1 MKRTVKV
8 ILSSFVI
15 SFLLMVPK
23 VFSQSHFTVE
33 NSKGVYKQKIEL
45 VNDLV
50 VIPAEVNGKKLDF
63 LLDTGVNSTILFS
76 YGVLDSTTITN
87 PTVVYLRGMGAG
99 KPARALKSSGNTIKI
114 GDIKGLDQDI
124 YILSGD
130 LIQLSKRLGVVVH
143 GILGYDFFKDLVV
156 RFNYRREF
164 FKAYEPQEFRYKK
177 CRRCVDIP
185 VDFHENKPYVS
196 LQFSDGNHTNTSLNL
211 LVDSGSGD
219 AIWLFPQKEK
229 NINIPQDSF
238 DDFLGFGISGS
249 VYGKRSRIDK
259 LNIGKYE
266 LKQVTSSY
274 PDSLYLENA
283 KSYEERDGSI
293 GSQILRR
300 FHIVVDYPQKNLR
313 FKPNA
318 DFKEAFEY
326 NMSGVIVEQ
335 SGYRI
340 VKSEANPSVALDGY
354 GRETEGDQVYR
365 SAVQVNYTLEPSY
378 EIGEIRPDS
387 PAEEAG
393 LMIGDEILEINGRPA
408 YRYDLDKIR
417 QIFSSKEGKKIRLQI
432 KREGEEFEI
441 AFRLERIL

>member
-15 SFLLMVPK
+15 SFLLMLPEA
-23 VFSQSHFTVE
+23 FSQGQFIVG
-33 NSKGVYKQKIEL
+33 NAKGVYKQKIEL

-50 VIPAEVNGKKLDF
+50 VVPVEVNGKKLDF

-76 YGVLDSTTITN
+76 VGELDSTVINN

-99 KPARALKSSGNTIKI
+99 KPARALKSSGNTIEI
-114 GDIKGLDQDI
+114 GDIKGSDQDI

-164 FKAYEPQEFRYKK
+164 FKAYNPNEFSYRK

-185 VDFHENKPYVS
+185 IDFHENKPYVGLS
-196 LQFSDGNHTNTSLNL
+196 FSDKEHNDTPLNL

-219 AIWLFPQKEK
+219 AIWLFPEEEK
-229 NINIPQDSF
+229 NIKVPQNSF

-249 VYGKRSRIDK
+249 VYGKRSRIEK
-259 LNIGKYE
+259 LSIGKYE
-266 LKQVTSSY
+266 LKKVTSSY
-274 PDSLYLENA
+274 PDSLYLANA
-283 KSYEERDGSI
+283 RSYEDRDGSI

-313 FKPNA
+313 LKPNA

-378 EIGEIRPDS
+378 EIGEIRPNS

-393 LMIGDEILEINGRPA
+393 LRIGDEVLEINGRPA
-408 YRYDLDKIR
+408 YRYDLDRIR
-417 QIFSSKEGKKIRLQI
+417 EIFSSKEGKKIRLQI
-432 KREGEEFEI
+432 KREGEEFEV